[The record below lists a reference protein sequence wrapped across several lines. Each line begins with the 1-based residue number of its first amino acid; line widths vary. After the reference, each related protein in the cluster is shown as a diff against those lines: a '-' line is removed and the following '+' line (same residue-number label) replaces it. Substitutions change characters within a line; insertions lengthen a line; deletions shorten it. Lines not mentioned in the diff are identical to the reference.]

1 MNELLG
7 VLSLSSEKITVLL
20 SNHKYF
26 THDEIVIAAKL
37 KVINDKKSYFS
48 YLQQGLDNRNQFS
61 MYEAQRQG
69 LNAFNGGYS
78 RSLLGGIL

>member
-1 MNELLG
+1 MSKLLA
-7 VLSLSSEKITVLL
+7 VLSLSPEKIQVLL
-20 SNHKYF
+20 ANHKYF
-26 THDEIVIAAKL
+26 TRDEIVIAAKL
-37 KVINDKKSYFS
+37 KVINDKKPYFPC
-48 YLQQGLDNRNQFS
+48 LQQGLDIRNQLS

>member
-1 MNELLG
+1 MSELLA
-7 VLSLSSEKITVLL
+7 VLSLSPEKITVLL
-20 SNHKYF
+20 ANHKYF

-48 YLQQGLDNRNQFS
+48 CLQQELDNRNQFS

-69 LNAFNGGYS
+69 LNAFNGGYI
-78 RSLLGGIL
+78 RGLLGGIL